1 MTSRA
6 ISAKESVVS
15 ARYGPLRRI
24 TTSARRAP
32 IAEEAAT
39 AATIPSHGGAP
50 AYCHASPVVYAPS
63 IAKVAGASEN
73 CPVYPA
79 SRFHPDEM
87 SAKYI
92 DRMSTP
98 SQ

>member
-15 ARYGPLRRI
+15 ARYAPLRRI
-24 TTSARRAP
+24 TTRARMTPMMDEDP
-32 IAEEAAT
+32 IAAI
-39 AATIPSHGGAP
+39 IPSHGGVH
-50 AYCHASPVVYAPS
+50 AYPDNRPVVYAPS
-63 IAKVAGASEN
+63 IANVAGASEN
-73 CPVYPA
+73 WPVYPA

-92 DRMSTP
+92 ERRRTP
-98 SQ
+98 SK